1 MAVKA
6 QVKAIDSKEKTESK
20 KESQR
25 TPTDLAKILLARHT
39 QYVNSSGLWSKY
51 HDCYQGRSMAQHI
64 KRHLRESKA
73 SLQQRVKR
81 AYYLNYC
88 EPIVD
93 LYTHYIF
100 SKPAVRKENRDSISV
115 SAATSETL
123 PSFVTKT
130 SNENTLKPQNEWETW
145 LEDVNR
151 KGDGISRFMSNA
163 TKYSLVYGHAYL
175 LVDMPKTDK
184 DIVTEK
190 DRLDNNVTPYVVL
203 LYPED
208 ITNFSLDD
216 RGKLIWVRIKE
227 SPPDT
232 TDPFSP
238 KKSEGK
244 KSLLKN
250 TTYIMGKENAGI
262 EHLLEGEKEVYF
274 KTWTRDG
281 WFHHKVT
288 KEGAFLIGQGTH
300 PLGEVPVV
308 PLYNSHLTKFPFY
321 GSSLIS
327 DIADINVAILN
338 WSSLID
344 EEIYQKCLNILCIQR
359 SAGSD
364 KEEIV
369 IGSNNALEWDGT
381 TPPFFLAPATDPGAF
396 IQTQIDRM
404 RDEIFR
410 LAKLGGGLG
419 LDLNTQRSGISHAY
433 EFNETN
439 RTIAEKADEV
449 ERAENEV
456 HRLWFKWLGKTW
468 DGIIDYPDTFSV
480 ESFDS
485 ELNLAM
491 TSKDAV
497 SSTTFHQEMEK
508 RVVKK
513 ILHNVSSN
521 ITEQIFKEIEESGM
535 MNNQEQQNQD
545 QNVKEQAPVNKG
557 TAGKQQGTPP
567 VKQEV

>member
-6 QVKAIDSKEKTESK
+6 QIKSIGSTDKSEPK
-20 KESQR
+20 KESQK
-25 TPTDLAKILLARHT
+25 TPTDLAKILLAKHP
-39 QYVNSSGLWSKY
+39 QYLSNVAFWSKY
-51 HDCYQGRSMAQHI
+51 HDCYQGRAMARHI
-64 KRHLRESKA
+64 KRHLRESKS

-88 EPIVD
+88 EPIID

-100 SKPAVRKENRDSISV
+100 SKPAVRKQNRNSVSV
-115 SAATSETL
+115 SASNSETL

-130 SNENTLKPQNEWETW
+130 SNENAINPQNEWESW

-151 KGDGISRFMSNA
+151 RGDGISRFMSNA
-163 TKYSLVYGHAYL
+163 TKYSMVYGHAYI
-175 LVDMPKTDK
+175 LVDMPKTEQN
-184 DIVTEK
+184 IITEK
-190 DRLDNNVTPYVVL
+190 DRLDNDVTPYAVL
-203 LYPED
+203 LYPD
-208 ITNFSLDD
+208 TITNFSLDD
-216 RGKLIWVRIKE
+216 RGKLLWARIKE

-232 TDPFSP
+232 SDPFGA
-238 KKSEGK
+238 KKAEEKIS
-244 KSLLKN
+244 SLKN
-250 TTYIMGKENAGI
+250 TTYISGTTNAGI
-262 EHLLEGEKEVYF
+262 EHLLDGEKEVYF

-288 KEGAFLIGQGTH
+288 KEGAFLVGQGTH
-300 PLGEVPVV
+300 PLGEVPIV
-308 PLYNSHLTKFPFY
+308 PLYNSRLTKFPFY

-419 LDLNTQRSGISHAY
+419 LDLNAQRSGVSHAY

-439 RTIAEKADEV
+439 RTIAEKADEI

-456 HRLWFKWLGKTW
+456 HRLWFKWLGKPW
-468 DGIIDYPDTFSV
+468 EGIVDYPDTFSV

-497 SSTTFHQEMEK
+497 RSTTFHQEMEK

-513 ILHNVSSN
+513 ILHNVSSD
-521 ITEQIFKEIEESGM
+521 ITEQIFKEIEESGKLAQ
-535 MNNQEQQNQD
+535 QEQYDPN
-545 QNVKEQAPVNKG
+545 QNVDEQEPVNKG